1 VFIVKKEK
9 GKMDLTKLGLAEKER
24 KILEAAIDVFSEKG
38 FSGATTN
45 EIAKR
50 AGVAEGTIFRYFKT
64 KKDLLRGILI
74 QMLNLLGEPVIMEGV
89 RKILLQSE
97 EKEMRR
103 ILKALI
109 LDRMELIN
117 SVFPMVRIVITEALY
132 HEDIRDAFF
141 QNVLAKG
148 IEIFSIFHQQMVV
161 RGMIRPDVDPLAMGR
176 SIVGNIA
183 LFVIFRRFFAEKFSP
198 TDMERDLDQVID
210 IIMFGIAGE
219 ASREQK

>member
-1 VFIVKKEK
+1 MFIVKKEK

>member
-1 VFIVKKEK
+1 
-9 GKMDLTKLGLAEKER
+9 MDLTKLGLAEKER